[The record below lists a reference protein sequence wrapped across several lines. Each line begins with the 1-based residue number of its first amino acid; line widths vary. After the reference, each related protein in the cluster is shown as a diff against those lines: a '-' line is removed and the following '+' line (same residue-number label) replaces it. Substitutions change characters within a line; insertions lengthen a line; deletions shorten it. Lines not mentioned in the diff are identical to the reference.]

1 MSNDFEY
8 IHDKEC
14 QVIPVRKVLQSC
26 SEQVL
31 HEMKDC
37 VEICTCCGEL
47 RPKNADSFIRTTGKC
62 KLCNSL
68 YEELRKNS
76 FEALENM
83 LAISRYL
90 KIEIHTE

>member
-1 MSNDFEY
+1 MTNDHY

-14 QVIPVRKVLQSC
+14 QVIPVREILQAC

-31 HEMKDC
+31 EEMKDC
-37 VEICTCCGEL
+37 VEICTCCGEI
-47 RPKNADSFIRTTGKC
+47 RPKYIDSYISRTGKC

-90 KIEIHTE
+90 KIEIGTN